1 MAFFTNA
8 NGERIAAVTNNNLQD
23 FFEYAKN
30 EKDFDRD
37 IKIADAVKLDDFFA
51 EFEYKTDEEKYAL
64 TYLITRSAENENNL
78 TQERKQ
84 EYYDLAKKHPE
95 AFRRIYELCDSRS
108 FKSVYKLITD
118 KANNSTLTENL
129 YFINSLIDSRDYMGF
144 VFHGRGTLGGTEIKG
159 RQTYRERED
168 IRTLPRDKAEIIAK
182 LFADANSYN
191 RKCQH
196 NENTSVRE
204 NYSAQIVSEILSR
217 GDLLNYEPKRV
228 NIAGI
233 TAQEIRAE
241 IEKWINKD
249 NITDLDKKFIFD
261 GKCVNKDLL
270 KLKFN
275 SVFNKDEF
283 VQTSGEQKVHNA
295 EEMRKYVETRDL
307 ILDAAESVVG
317 KYIPNG
323 RGEERTNT
331 QKFKALVEEL
341 YGTKFDEYS
350 GSKVVQDYLLS
361 ASYRD
366 INEGNA
372 AKLSDDELLLVVE
385 RDKDG
390 YWLQKINEKSPE
402 SAKKIIKE
410 MNGSFSVRQSRIAD
424 MIAPEITMEYGNQT
438 NRTGDIFDT
447 KYSVH
452 RYDEYALGVANSKFM
467 STKEKEEFLDKAA
480 VFVDENLLKKA
491 KEDKEFAA
499 EFRQDYAEHEEL
511 YNQAHAKE
519 ELKNGLTNLQ
529 GLYADIVEN
538 FDNGKPNETEK
549 HLSKENVE
557 EILKDIPNCQG
568 LEFPQQG
575 KLPLVIGRKKEE
587 SRRAELVQR
596 IRKFN
601 DELMSLQSSIK
612 NPQNKWAKYA
622 DISEYD
628 GKLLESS
635 TIDALKAEQNEKN
648 TELRENRQKLNDKYD
663 RKGKYGGMYNYNDAE
678 RAENVLDMHTKKAQN
693 ILTEKQ
699 RVLARKQQLEETA
712 KSILPPEKSSLQTVK
727 PDMNKDTKTA
737 VRQANKQIADTLAKP
752 IKER

>member
-1 MAFFTNA
+1 MAYFTNA
-8 NGERIAAVTNNNLQD
+8 NGERVAVVTNENLAD
-23 FFEYAKN
+23 FLEYVKN
-30 EKDFDRD
+30 DKDYDRD
-37 IKIADAVKLDDFFA
+37 IIISDDVKLDDFFA
-51 EFEYKTDEEKYAL
+51 GFEYKTDEEKYAL

-129 YFINSLIDSRDYMGF
+129 YFINSLIDSRDYMGV

-168 IRTLPRDKAEIIAK
+168 IRTLPQDKAEIIAK

-191 RKCQH
+191 RKRQR
-196 NENTSVRE
+196 NEDTSVRE
-204 NYSAQIVSEILSR
+204 DYSAQIVNDLLSR

-233 TAQEIRAE
+233 TVQEIRAE

-261 GKCVNKDLL
+261 GKRVNKDLL

-390 YWLQKINEKSPE
+390 YWLKKINEKSPE
-402 SAKKIIKE
+402 TAKKIISE
-410 MNGSFSVRQSRIAD
+410 MNGSFSVRQSRVAD
-424 MIAPEITMEYGNQT
+424 VIAPEITLNYGN
-438 NRTGDIFDT
+438 NVNATGDIFAS
-447 KYSVH
+447 KIGNLYS
-452 RYDEYALGVANSKFM
+452 EYKQGVADSRQLY
-467 STKEKEEFLDKAA
+467 TTEKLEFLDKAA
-480 VFVDENLLKKA
+480 AFVDEKLLQKA
-491 KEDKEFAA
+491 KEDKAF
-499 EFRQDYAEHEEL
+499 L
-511 YNQAHAKE
+511 GNQAYAKE
-519 ELKNGLTNLQ
+519 ILRSKLTSLQ
-529 GLYADIVEN
+529 GLYADIVQKFE
-538 FDNGKPNETEK
+538 DGKPNDAEK
-549 HLSKENVE
+549 HLSEENVE
-557 EILKDIPNCQG
+557 KVLKDFPNCRG
-568 LEFPQQG
+568 IDIPVQG
-575 KLPLVIGRKKEE
+575 KLPLLFGRKKEE
-587 SRRAELVQR
+587 ERRMELAQA
-596 IRKFN
+596 IRNFN
-601 DELMSLQSSIK
+601 DELRNFQNEVK
-612 NPQNKWAKYA
+612 NPENKWGKYVDA
-622 DISEYD
+622 GEFEGEMLNRY
-628 GKLLESS
+628 
-635 TIDALKAEQNEKN
+635 TIEQLKVERDALNEKCRAN
-648 TELRENRQKLNDKYD
+648 SQMLQNKYD
-663 RKGKYGGMYNYNDAE
+663 RRGQYGGMYNLHDAD
-678 RAENVLDMHTKKAQN
+678 RADEILQKQEKKAKA
-693 ILTEKQ
+693 IETEKQ
-699 RVLARKQQLEETA
+699 KVLARKEQLEEAA
-712 KSILPPEKSSLQTVK
+712 KSVRAPETSKLQAVRD
-727 PDMNKDTKTA
+727 DMDKDTKA
-737 VRQANKQIADTLAKP
+737 AIRESNKQIADTLGKP
-752 IKER
+752 VTERIKKVRNSR